1 MAEEELKKSKFSV
14 ADQTTR
20 VLRSTLY
27 WVVKQAESLGIS
39 SWISRLLKLGK
50 TVCLETSV
58 NNCHYTLRDDP
69 EQRRFQLLGV
79 GSLNSGTLHEI

>member
-1 MAEEELKKSKFSV
+1 MAEEESKNSEFSV
-14 ADQTTR
+14 AEQTTR
-20 VLRSTLY
+20 FLRSTLF
-27 WVVKQAESLGIS
+27 WVATQAESLGIS

-69 EQRRFQLLGV
+69 EQRRSQLLGV